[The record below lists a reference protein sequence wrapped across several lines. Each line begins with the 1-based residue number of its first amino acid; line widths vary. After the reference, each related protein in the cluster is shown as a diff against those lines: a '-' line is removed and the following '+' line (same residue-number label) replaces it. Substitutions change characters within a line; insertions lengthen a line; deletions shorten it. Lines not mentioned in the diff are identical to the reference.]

1 MKLFVKGKLEH
12 QIRRAYMRKK
22 NSVPDTTHTRS
33 LQLGKVYLQCKI
45 LSRFNEPLQPPILGM
60 TRVNL

>member
-1 MKLFVKGKLEH
+1 MKLFVKGK
-12 QIRRAYMRKK
+12 IGAPDKAYTRRAYMRKK

-45 LSRFNEPLQPPILGM
+45 LSRFNEPLQPQP
-60 TRVNL
+60 